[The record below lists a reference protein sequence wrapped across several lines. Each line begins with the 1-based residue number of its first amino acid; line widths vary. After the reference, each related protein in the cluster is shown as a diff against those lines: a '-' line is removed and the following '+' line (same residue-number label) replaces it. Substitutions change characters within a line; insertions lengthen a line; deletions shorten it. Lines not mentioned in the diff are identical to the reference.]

1 MITAEQARRMAISSK
16 TRRMAISSKTQE
28 RIVNKELKIINK
40 YIKQA
45 VRRGKTFIFYE
56 TKFRN
61 YKKDIIKKLQ
71 EVGYHVLDDHD
82 SSIIKIDWSE
92 TK

>member
-1 MITAEQARRMAISSK
+1 MITAEQARRMATSSK
-16 TRRMAISSKTQE
+16 ATKKY
-28 RIVNKELKIINK
+28 VNKELKLINK

-45 VRRGKTFIFYE
+45 ARRGKTFIFYE
-56 TKFRN
+56 IKFRN

-71 EVGYHVLDDHD
+71 EVGYHVPDDSD
-82 SSIIKIDWSE
+82 RSIIKIDWSE

>member
-1 MITAEQARRMAISSK
+1 MITAEQARRMATSSK
-16 TRRMAISSKTQE
+16 ATKKY
-28 RIVNKELKIINK
+28 VNKELKLINK

-45 VRRGKTFIFYE
+45 ARRGKTFIFYE
-56 TKFRN
+56 IKFRN

-71 EVGYHVLDDHD
+71 EVGYHVLDDSD
-82 SSIIKIDWSE
+82 RSIIKIDWSE

>member
-1 MITAEQARRMAISSK
+1 MTTAEQARRMA
-16 TRRMAISSKTQE
+16 TSSKTQE

-45 VRRGKTFIFYE
+45 ARRGKTSIFYE

-61 YKKDIIKKLQ
+61 YKKDTIKKLQ
-71 EVGYHVLDDHD
+71 EVGYHVIDDRD
-82 SSIIKIDWSE
+82 RSIMEIDWSE